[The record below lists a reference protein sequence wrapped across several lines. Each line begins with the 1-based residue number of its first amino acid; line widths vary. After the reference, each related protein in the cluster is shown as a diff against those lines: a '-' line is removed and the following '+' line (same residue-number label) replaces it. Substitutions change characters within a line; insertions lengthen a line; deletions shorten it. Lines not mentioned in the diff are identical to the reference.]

1 MLTLQLI
8 AFLAYLPM
16 QESLLLGHWPFKY
29 FLILLVKQ
37 RLYVE
42 QMKHIAR
49 LQMFLLTMSSLLFPS
64 FSAIRQQILPCV
76 EPGNHSYQRFFS
88 GSAWKVKAC
97 LKTSLFRPPARKS
110 PLSRGVTGKRRNMQ
124 MIPKLQPSQKS
135 FLQILGGKEALS
147 KRQHLPIQEKA
158 VLSIPERI
166 CMYSTWL
173 QNVDKDWNNGHQRT
187 RIRKVRLNS
196 SKIQKQRNSCH
207 LISPSAWRTRK
218 NLKTPHTSFL
228 LKI

>member
-8 AFLAYLPM
+8 AFLAYFPM

-49 LQMFLLTMSSLLFPS
+49 LQMFLLTMSLLLFPS

-76 EPGNHSYQRFFS
+76 DPGNHSYQLFS
-88 GSAWKVKAC
+88 GSTWKVKAC
-97 LKTSLFRPPARKS
+97 LITSLFRPPARKS

-124 MIPKLQPSQKS
+124 MILVNCPTQPTCLAHLDLCICQLSRRWQPS
-135 FLQILGGKEALS
+135 LALS
-147 KRQHLPIQEKA
+147 KMFEQ
-158 VLSIPERI
+158 
-166 CMYSTWL
+166 
-173 QNVDKDWNNGHQRT
+173 
-187 RIRKVRLNS
+187 
-196 SKIQKQRNSCH
+196 
-207 LISPSAWRTRK
+207 
-218 NLKTPHTSFL
+218 FL
-228 LKI
+228 RP